1 MELKTRKLPKAKF
14 LTIFS
19 SIMLDV
25 SLHSDHESSRQARD
39 FSNDNHNYDL
49 EADTRSI
56 SNQPII
62 PF

>member
-1 MELKTRKLPKAKF
+1 
-14 LTIFS
+14 
-19 SIMLDV
+19 MLDV